1 MRVQSR
7 LGKKTAQEIGRS
19 LRCGIEFNLIDLGD
33 FAPVCDDDAVN
44 WSVGRNR
51 NVINDSIN
59 GVPQK
64 LETGNESD
72 IEVTVRQSFAQSRWV
87 IGLDVIWPAANEGTR
102 VEIFYATDAE

>member
-1 MRVQSR
+1 
-7 LGKKTAQEIGRS
+7 
-19 LRCGIEFNLIDLGD
+19 
-33 FAPVCDDDAVN
+33 VCDHDAVN

-64 LETGNESD
+64 LETGNKRD
-72 IEVTVRQSFAQSRWV
+72 IEVTVRQSLAQSRRV
-87 IGLDVIWPAANEGTR
+87 IELNVIWPAADERTR